1 MILKGPFPK
10 ICFYI
15 ICIFDYSRNH
25 LYEKVWIGYL
35 EQNNAFS
42 WQSGAE
48 TTFTSWEDGKSLAI
62 SLKLYNFKCFI
73 QTCLQ
78 AICFFT
84 EQTTY
89 KTVLFIMYW
98 STRRCLKEYQD
109 NISFSLYI
117 WLKNIFF
124 QWDFPESLLYWF
136 YEVI

>member
-15 ICIFDYSRNH
+15 IRIFDYSRNH

-62 SLKLYNFKCFI
+62 SLKVCNFKCFI
-73 QTCLQ
+73 QTCLH
-78 AICFFT
+78 AICFYT

-89 KTVLFIMYW
+89 KTQR
-98 STRRCLKEYQD
+98 S
-109 NISFSLYI
+109 S
-117 WLKNIFF
+117 
-124 QWDFPESLLYWF
+124 
-136 YEVI
+136 